1 MISNNKKE
9 SNELTEKIYKIL
21 TSKKFRTGML
31 PTENTKNLILEK
43 IENKVSKNLPIKIFQ
58 FWGGCKNSNLP
69 TDFAELC
76 EKATLDN
83 LNILNN
89 EVIKIYKPGLKILI
103 SPGDIRVRKVNK
115 IPKEKTENY
124 VDTLNKIAEMYNNLF
139 SVVPLTYLYEK
150 YNTDFNKCLIKVKE
164 RIEKDIFH
172 QPDFGKLTH
181 NARKNIYK
189 KDLKSENEIL
199 QRSKS
204 SAKDYI
210 IYRVAE
216 EEAEI
221 FRDFDDCIRSFFIK
235 YIPFYK
241 VYIKDITKTKPR
253 LDCSL
258 TFYTGNKGNI
268 TQPWQALGKKDGE
281 KILFLSQNRLKN

>member
-1 MISNNKKE
+1 MFSNKKE
-9 SNELTEKIYKIL
+9 NSQLIERIYKIL
-21 TSKKFRTGML
+21 TNKKFRTGML
-31 PTENTKNLILEK
+31 PTENTKNLILKK
-43 IENKVSKNLPIKIFQ
+43 IENKVSNNLPIKIFQ

-69 TDFAELC
+69 IDFAELC

-83 LNILNN
+83 LSILND
-89 EVIKIYKPGLKILI
+89 EVVKIYKPGLKIFI
-103 SPGDIRVRKVNK
+103 SPGDKRVQEVNK

-124 VDTLNKIAEMYNNLF
+124 VNTLNEIAKTYGDLF
-139 SVVPLTYLYEK
+139 SVVPITNLYEK
-150 YNTDFNKCLIKVKE
+150 YHIDFNRCLIEVKE
-164 RIEKDIFH
+164 RIEKDIYH
-172 QPDFGKLTH
+172 QSDFEKLTH
-181 NARKNIYK
+181 NARKNIYG
-189 KDLKSENEIL
+189 KDLKSENEVL
-199 QRSKS
+199 QRSKN
-204 SAKDYI
+204 SARDYI

-241 VYIKDITKTKPR
+241 KYIRDITTTKPR

-281 KILFLSQNRLKN
+281 KILFLSQKD